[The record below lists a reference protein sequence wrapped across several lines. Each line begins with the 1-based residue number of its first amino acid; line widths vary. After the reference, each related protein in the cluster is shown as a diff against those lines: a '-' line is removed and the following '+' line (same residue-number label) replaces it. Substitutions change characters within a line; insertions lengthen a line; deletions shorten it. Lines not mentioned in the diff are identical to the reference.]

1 MATLEDL
8 IFAKR
13 SAICRMKVHKRALF
27 VALLSQRG
35 VYGKLHSGAGY
46 VGIAIYRSR
55 RRSIEKLIGLKIVS
69 EQIGFPYS

>member
-1 MATLEDL
+1 
-8 IFAKR
+8 
-13 SAICRMKVHKRALF
+13 MKVHKRALF

-55 RRSIEKLIGLKIVS
+55 RRSIEKLIGLQIVS
-69 EQIGFPYS
+69 EQIGFTYS